1 MIPNNQKTKCYNCG
15 RRMTKAVM
23 YTCPNDC
30 TDGVCYGV
38 SLDTHR
44 NNSVLEPCSECDKP
58 TWTYIILDCENC
70 NQDNSLPDSTFYSNP
85 KKHKMPY
92 ASEIPCKRE

>member
-1 MIPNNQKTKCYNCG
+1 MIPNNQKTTCYQCG
-15 RRMTKAVM
+15 SRMTKAVM

-30 TDGVCYGV
+30 ADGVCYGV
-38 SLDTHR
+38 SLNTHR

-70 NQDNSLPDSTFYSNP
+70 NDSTFYSNP